1 MLFPQYYDA
10 PSEGVRNYIVHGGLK
25 DGISDE
31 KWQDD
36 LSRMMGVVSERL
48 VRGGDI
54 TSVNPEWDKRVL
66 ETIAAG
72 ELSRFDS
79 WADADMIRE
88 GGQGGSEIR
97 LWIAALAAGKAAGG
111 APALVDYY
119 SDQTTIGVGAGIVH
133 APAT

>member
-1 MLFPQYYDA
+1 
-10 PSEGVRNYIVHGGLK
+10 
-25 DGISDE
+25 
-31 KWQDD
+31 
-36 LSRMMGVVSERL
+36 
-48 VRGGDI
+48 
-54 TSVNPEWDKRVL
+54 
-66 ETIAAG
+66 
-72 ELSRFDS
+72 
-79 WADADMIRE
+79 MIRE